1 MNYEGGAE
9 SGGAGGVRI
18 RTGFC
23 DELACLVQKF
33 VQEGAGEPLGEGG
46 KNGNAGVARNM
57 PEIDLGI
64 GRTVAAAGRAIKAGL
79 RAEIFERL
87 D

>member
-1 MNYEGGAE
+1 MYWGMNWRRRQEIG
-9 SGGAGGVRI
+9 SGGI
-18 RTGFC
+18 
-23 DELACLVQKF
+23 
-33 VQEGAGEPLGEGG
+33 
-46 KNGNAGVARNM
+46 ARDI

-64 GRTVAAAGRAIKAGL
+64 GRAVAAAGRAIKAGL